1 MAGNLLIR
9 NAHLPLAEREETSWS
24 ILVADGRVAAVA
36 PSGATAPS
44 ALSAP
49 AGTRVLD
56 AGGRSV
62 LPAFADSHVH
72 VPESGVE
79 LLRCDLTACE
89 SRDDVLRTVADY
101 ARSHPDEEWI
111 LGRGWALPHFAGRPA
126 TRQELDDACSGR
138 PVYLANRDGH
148 SAWVSTAALDRVA
161 PELLRTPP
169 PGGRVDRD
177 ADGTPT
183 GLLHESAMQLV
194 SDLVPPVDADG
205 LRRGLLEA
213 QRRMF
218 SYGVTSWQDAIV
230 GPFVPTTDIYD
241 VYRRAAADDS
251 LRARVTGALWWPRDA
266 DEDTLGELIERRR
279 GCVPGSRFACTAIKI
294 MYDGVCETHTAA
306 LSRPYVGVEGAGT
319 GLTFFDH
326 ADLAREVPRMDAA
339 GFDLHFHAIGDRAV
353 TECLDLVAAAH
364 RANGPRDRR
373 HQLAHLQIADDRGIA
388 RMAALDVIANV
399 QPYWAQADPQ
409 MLDLTLP
416 YLPGELAGLQYRF
429 RTLQEAG
436 VRLAFG
442 SDWPVSTPNPM
453 DWIHVA
459 VNRCHPGEPG
469 APLFEPEEAISLR
482 SALRAATAG
491 SAHALRRE
499 HEAGTLEPGS
509 RADIVVLDRRLDETV
524 LDEIS
529 RTRVDLTLVD
539 GEPVWTR

>member
-9 NAHLPLAEREETSWS
+9 NAHLPLADREAASWS
-24 ILVADGRVAAVA
+24 IRVSGGRIAEVVPVDAGV
-36 PSGATAPS
+36 PEV
-44 ALSAP
+44 P
-49 AGTRVLD
+49 AGTETVD
-56 AGGRSV
+56 AEGRSV

-79 LLRCDLTACE
+79 LLRCDLTSCE
-89 SRDDVLRTVADY
+89 SRDEVLRAVADY
-101 ARSHPDEEWI
+101 ARAHPGEEWI
-111 LGRGWALPHFAGRPA
+111 LGRGWALPHFAERPP
-126 TRQELDDACSGR
+126 TRQELDAVCGGR

-161 PELLRTPP
+161 PELLRNPP

-194 SDLVPPVDADG
+194 SDLVPPVGAED

-213 QRRMF
+213 QRQMF

-241 VYRRAAADDS
+241 VYRRAAADGS

-266 DEDTLGELIERRR
+266 SEGTLAELVEQRR
-279 GCVPGSRFACTAIKI
+279 GCPPDSRFACTAIKI

-306 LSRPYVGVEGAGT
+306 LSRPYIGVAGAGT

-326 ADLAREVPRMDAA
+326 ADLGRAVPEMDAA

-353 TECLDLVAAAH
+353 SECLDLVEAAH

-373 HQLAHLQIADDRGIA
+373 HQLAHLQIADDRSVA

-409 MLDLTLP
+409 MLDMTIP
-416 YLPGELAGLQYRF
+416 YLPGELAALQYRF
-429 RTLQEAG
+429 GTMEKAG
-436 VRLAFG
+436 VRVAFG

-459 VNRCHPGEPG
+459 VNRSHPGEPD
-469 APLFEPEEAISLR
+469 APLFAPEEAMSLR
-482 SALRAATAG
+482 TALRAATAG
-491 SAHALRRE
+491 SAYALRRE
-499 HEAGTLEPGS
+499 HEAGTLEPGAG
-509 RADIVVLDRRLDETV
+509 ADVVILDRRLDETA

-529 RTRVDLTLVD
+529 RVRVDLTLVD
-539 GEPVWTR
+539 GESVWTR